1 MDGGVAEDQA
11 VNGLGLLLEDRD
23 GCRRAAGMVEIAGVG
38 MEGGMSVM
46 AWARLSA
53 GLRSARS
60 SAAVAPILLPGVMA
74 Y

>member
-38 MEGGMSVM
+38 MEGGHVGDGLGQ
-46 AWARLSA
+46 AVGWAAVGTILCR
-53 GLRSARS
+53 
-60 SAAVAPILLPGVMA
+60 VAPILLPGVMA